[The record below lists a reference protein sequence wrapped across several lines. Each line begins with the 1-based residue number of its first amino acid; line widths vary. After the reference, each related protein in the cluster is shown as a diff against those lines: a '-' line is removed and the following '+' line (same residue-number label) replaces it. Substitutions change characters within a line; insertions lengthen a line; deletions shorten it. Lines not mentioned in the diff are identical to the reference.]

1 MGCHFLVQGNLPDP
15 GITPRSPALRADAL
29 TSELPGIGTGSV
41 AIPENY
47 QAFSSSPVFFH
58 TASQKGKF
66 KIMKY
71 GFSTEWYIVFPMSG
85 CFQNFPYYSLLFS
98 LVSNSLTGIC
108 QCVSL
113 YLCCLGFTKLLE
125 SINLCCAVLSC
136 FSCVQLF
143 VTLWTVRL
151 QAPLSM
157 GFSRQEYCS
166 GLACPPLGDLP
177 NWGIKPATL
186 MYLALACWFFT
197 TSITWE
203 AQSNYAPS

>member
-1 MGCHFLVQGNLPDP
+1 
-15 GITPRSPALRADAL
+15 
-29 TSELPGIGTGSV
+29 
-41 AIPENY
+41 
-47 QAFSSSPVFFH
+47 
-58 TASQKGKF
+58 
-66 KIMKY
+66 
-71 GFSTEWYIVFPMSG
+71 MSG

-143 VTLWTVRL
+143 VTLWTVGL

-157 GFSRQEYCS
+157 GFSRQEYWS
-166 GLACPPLGDLP
+166 
-177 NWGIKPATL
+177 
-186 MYLALACWFFT
+186 ALARPLPGNLPHLGIEPASLVSPSLAGGFFT
-197 TSITWE
+197 TSLLYF
-203 AQSNYAPS
+203 SKFPHLPG